1 MSPRQRSGSRQCVY
15 LFEISSVPTG
25 RSRGSRFRC
34 SSCMARSIPR
44 YPLPLASGCL
54 RWRTSQ
60 NGLSALPEAAI
71 TIWTTSAPLKSREIS
86 STLRGGDGCH
96 KGRIFRARTRW
107 GLDRMSAHGPMP
119 RSAWMFP
126 ALAVLLFAVATGLGL
141 DFTPS
146 VGGLLFAVVLLAILF
161 GTVFAAVHH
170 AEVIAER
177 IGEPYGTLLL
187 TLAVT
192 IIEVAL
198 IATIMLGDKPQPALA
213 RDTVFA
219 VVMIVCNGLVGLCIF
234 IGGLRYREQDFQVS
248 GANLYL
254 SVLFVLATI
263 TLIMPN
269 YTLTAPGP
277 IYSAAQLGFVDLVTL
292 MLYGV
297 FLYTQT
303 IRHSDYFI
311 KGGVGAATE
320 TSSLSNRMLALS
332 IALLLISLLAVALLA
347 KKFSLVVDVVTA
359 MIGAPPAFA
368 GVLVALLILL
378 PEGVT
383 AIAAARN
390 NDLQKSINLALG
402 SSLATIGLTIPA
414 VGVATYALDKE
425 RVLGLNGQ
433 GMVLLL
439 LTFVLSMLTFGTGRT
454 NILFGLVHM
463 VVFAVFVFMVFVP

>member
-1 MSPRQRSGSRQCVY
+1 LLHSRPAG
-15 LFEISSVPTG
+15 FKDFI
-25 RSRGSRFRC
+25 
-34 SSCMARSIPR
+34 
-44 YPLPLASGCL
+44 
-54 RWRTSQ
+54 
-60 NGLSALPEAAI
+60 
-71 TIWTTSAPLKSREIS
+71 
-86 STLRGGDGCH
+86 D
-96 KGRIFRARTRW
+96 
-107 GLDRMSAHGPMP
+107 MSAHGPMP
-119 RSAWMFP
+119 KSSWIFP
-126 ALAVLLFAVATGLGL
+126 ALAVLLFAVATALGL
-141 DFTPS
+141 TFTPS
-146 VGGLLFAVVLLAILF
+146 AGGLVFAAVLLAILF

-170 AEVIAER
+170 AEMIAER

-198 IATIMLGDKPQPALA
+198 IATIMLGDKPVPSLA

-263 TLIMPN
+263 TLILPN

-277 IYSAAQLGFVDLVTL
+277 FYSAAQLGFVSVVTL
-292 MLYGV
+292 ILYAV

-303 IRHSDYFI
+303 IRHRDYFI
-311 KGGVGAATE
+311 NEAAGDAADGE
-320 TSSLSNRMLALS
+320 RLSNRMLALS
-332 IALLLISLLAVALLA
+332 IALLLVSLLAVVLLA
-347 KKFSLVVDVVTA
+347 KKFSLVVDIAIASV
-359 MIGAPPAFA
+359 GAPPAFA

-378 PEGVT
+378 PESVAAVG
-383 AIAAARN
+383 AARK

-414 VGVATYALDKE
+414 VAVAAYMLDMQL
-425 RVLGLNGQ
+425 VLGLNTQ
-433 GMVLLL
+433 EMVLLV
-439 LTFVLSMLTFGTGRT
+439 LTFVISMLTFGTGRT

-463 VVFAVFVFMVFVP
+463 VVFAVFLFMVFVP